1 MACEFY
7 GRGKLLLSGEYLVL
21 DGAEALALGLQVGQ
35 WMRVE
40 DVPGDGLEWE
50 STEKD
55 GSVWFSARFAAD
67 GILQEASNVAVA
79 ARLKRLLAV
88 CREEN
93 PRFDFSGKRVCLHA
107 EFDRSWGLG
116 SSSTLI
122 YTLAQWAQVDPFA
135 LVRRA
140 WPGSGYDVACAGIR
154 QGNALLYRL
163 EQGIPR
169 WEEVVFRPPF
179 ARRLYFV
186 YSGAKQDTASAV
198 AAYRQLPAD
207 RRQEAAGQVTRMARQ
222 MLSCRTLGDFEI
234 LVEQHERLVGNLLG
248 VEPVGRRC
256 FADYQGGVVK
266 SLGAWGGDF
275 LLVTGECAPEY
286 FQGKGFR
293 IVLPFNTIATK

>member
-35 WMRVE
+35 QMCVE
-40 DVPGDGLEWE
+40 DIPGDGLEWE

-67 GILQEASNVAVA
+67 GTLREASDTAVA
-79 ARLKRLLAV
+79 ARLKNLLAV
-88 CREEN
+88 CREGN
-93 PRFDFSGKRVCLHA
+93 PRFDFSGKRVCLRA

-122 YTLAQWAQVDPFA
+122 YALAQWAQVDPFA

-163 EQGIPR
+163 EQGLPR

-179 ARRLYFV
+179 AHRLYFV
-186 YSGAKQDTASAV
+186 YSGAKQNTASAV
-198 AAYRQLPAD
+198 ADYRQLPAD
-207 RRQEAAGQVTRMARQ
+207 RRRAGNADGSADAFVPDVGRLRTSGGAA
-222 MLSCRTLGDFEI
+222 RTLARES
-234 LVEQHERLVGNLLG
+234 VGNRTGGAPLFCRLQ
-248 VEPVGRRC
+248 GRRGEESRGLGRR
-256 FADYQGGVVK
+256 FFVGYWRKRPGVFPGQRF
-266 SLGAWGGDF
+266 SYRF
-275 LLVTGECAPEY
+275 T
-286 FQGKGFR
+286 F
-293 IVLPFNTIATK
+293 